1 MNSQLEQIVRK
12 ISERIKPKQII
23 LFGSRAAGTNDEE
36 SDYDLAIIY
45 EGDKSKR
52 DVKLDIYRLFIPPGF
67 SMDLVVL
74 TPQEFQSQQNIANT
88 LAREI
93 AEKGV
98 VVYG

>member
-67 SMDLVVL
+67 SMDVVIL
-74 TPQEFQSQQNIANT
+74 TPQEFQNQQNIANT

-93 AEKGV
+93 ANKGIV
-98 VVYG
+98 LYG

>member
-1 MNSQLEQIVRK
+1 MNPQLEKIVRK
-12 ISERIKPKQII
+12 ITDEIKPKQII
-23 LFGSRAAGTNDEE
+23 LFGSRAAGINYEE

-67 SMDLVVL
+67 SLDIVVL
-74 TPQEFQSQQNIANT
+74 TPEEFHSQKNIANT

-93 AEKGV
+93 AEKGIV
-98 VVYG
+98 LYG